1 GVIRRADFLKV
12 DVEGYEKH
20 VLMGAPTLLASTLG
34 VEIESNFGTSSEYPK
49 THFGTVLE
57 LLAPHVLLLFD
68 LSFNRIPR
76 ATFQHSLRRAG
87 RRTIDDQKS
96 VGRPSTLNVLYCRDF
111 VQETDHPDHFST
123 PRPSF
128 TVEDIIKLMIIYELH
143 GLNDVAVDTAERFRD
158 RLETRLDVDEAVRL
172 LADPSCHTPK
182 MSLDRV
188 LKGLKRRL
196 GTAVRRGISR
206 ARGG

>member
-1 GVIRRADFLKV
+1 
-12 DVEGYEKH
+12 
-20 VLMGAPTLLASTLG
+20 M
-34 VEIESNFGTSSEYPK
+34 
-49 THFGTVLE
+49 
-57 LLAPHVLLLFD
+57 FD

-76 ATFQHSLRRAG
+76 ATFQHALRRAG

-111 VQETDHPDHFST
+111 TEETDHPEHFST
-123 PRPSF
+123 PRPSV
-128 TVEDIIKLMIIYELH
+128 TVDDIVKLMIIYELH

-158 RLETRLDVDEAVRL
+158 RLGTRLDVDEAVRL
-172 LADPSCHTPK
+172 LTNPRCHTPK

-188 LKGLKRRL
+188 VKGLARRL
-196 GTAVRRGISR
+196 GPAVRHWIGR